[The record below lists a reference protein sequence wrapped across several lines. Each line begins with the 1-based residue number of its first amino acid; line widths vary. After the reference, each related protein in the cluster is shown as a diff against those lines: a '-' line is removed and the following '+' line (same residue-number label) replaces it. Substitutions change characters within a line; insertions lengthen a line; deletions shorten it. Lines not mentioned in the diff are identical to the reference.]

1 MGQRDQP
8 AGELVVLSLVHGRS
22 YLPKGQICGINSVLS
37 SVEALFSD
45 QALQVDYVDIHL
57 WLDDER

>member
-1 MGQRDQP
+1 M
-8 AGELVVLSLVHGRS
+8 LSLVHGRS